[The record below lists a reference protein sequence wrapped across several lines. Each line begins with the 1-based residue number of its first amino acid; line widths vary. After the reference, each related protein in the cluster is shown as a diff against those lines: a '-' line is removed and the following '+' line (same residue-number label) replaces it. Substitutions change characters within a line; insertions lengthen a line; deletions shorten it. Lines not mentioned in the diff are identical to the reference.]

1 MDSTSRNE
9 EKYRILDS
17 TLEGNCGFFFFL
29 ENTIAIVPIVDT
41 ILTLVVET

>member
-17 TLEGNCGFFFFL
+17 TLEGNCGFFFL